1 MYSRSQDRSGSP
13 IRVPEHYSGCAFS
26 TARPP
31 QPKKQEE
38 APPRPPLRHPAP
50 AKPSPPPVE
59 TREEPPHVTHASS
72 PALLLPPISAPP
84 KEDPKALLPPK
95 PVGTLFGSIGSA
107 FPFSHGIGFDEL
119 LIIGLILL
127 LARSGQD
134 SDMILWLALLLFC
147 G

>member
-1 MYSRSQDRSGSP
+1 M
-13 IRVPEHYSGCAFS
+13 
-26 TARPP
+26 
-31 QPKKQEE
+31 
-38 APPRPPLRHPAP
+38 
-50 AKPSPPPVE
+50 
-59 TREEPPHVTHASS
+59 THASS
-72 PALLLPPISAPP
+72 PALLLPPISALP
-84 KEDPKALLPPK
+84 KEDPKTPMTPK